1 VNAID
6 WRRARANGRVVKHK
20 IERGLS
26 LLGLCWM
33 AYFGAAL
40 APVPIFD
47 LAWPDTLLLH
57 LAKGLGDEVT
67 PAEAMQT
74 GAMLVVPLVIGG
86 GLLVWSLGKIVQWF
100 RHTGKRI

>member
-1 VNAID
+1 MNAID
-6 WRRARANGRVVKHK
+6 WRRARRAVAHK
-20 IERGLS
+20 IERGFDLLS
-26 LLGLCWM
+26 WCGL
-33 AYFGAAL
+33 AYFGAVL
-40 APVPIFD
+40 AAVPIFD

-86 GLLVWSLGKIVQWF
+86 GLLVWSLRNIVQWF
-100 RHTGKRI
+100 RHTEKRN